1 MSSEIVKFT
10 KLKTVTDPT
19 FWAKFAELKIDK
31 LKLDEKSEIHLWGS
45 FSLKPMNEGRIN
57 PLILDCTSFN
67 E

>member
-1 MSSEIVKFT
+1 MSSEIIKFT

-57 PLILDCTSFN
+57 PLTLDCTSFN